1 MVPRG
6 GDHFLSYFSIL
17 AGRVAQNHLKQAQGA
32 PGRLSHPE
40 VC

>member
-17 AGRVAQNHLKQAQGA
+17 AGRWLKTTSSKLRALRGD
-32 PGRLSHPE
+32 
-40 VC
+40 